1 MNVRMPNAF
10 TPNEDGLN
18 DVFKPIESG
27 GSEVYGSLIIFNRW
41 GEMVYESEEQPIWDG
56 RILGENAPSEVY
68 VFLLKIFCSGSIE
81 NLVGE
86 VTLLR

>member
-1 MNVRMPNAF
+1 
-10 TPNEDGLN
+10 
-18 DVFKPIESG
+18 
-27 GSEVYGSLIIFNRW
+27 
-41 GEMVYESEEQPIWDG
+41 MVYESEEQPIWDG